1 MMTIID
7 SQKNIDESLNVKK
20 GKEINICYSS
30 DKNYAKY
37 LYISMASVLA
47 NKAKDDEI
55 CFYILD
61 GGLLASDREKILE
74 LKNNNDCFI
83 LFINVDKDKFS
94 ICPMGEKKTHLS
106 IVTYYR
112 LLIADLLPNIDKI
125 IYLDCDV
132 EVKTSLKELYN
143 SDIKNCYFAGAD
155 DVSKISHSKR
165 LNLSAY
171 CNAGVLLLNLD
182 MWRKT
187 NFTEKVF
194 DWIKV
199 HRDELLLHD
208 QDVLNM
214 YCKNFITIVD
224 KKWNAQGCLKDDDFD
239 EITKNASIV
248 HYISHDKSDF
258 VYKAAKYIFKS
269 SYKNELIKL
278 YFKRV
283 FKFIFQWIFII
294 RNKDKT
300 TKELVVLGLRF
311 NFKRNK

>member
-1 MMTIID
+1 MTITEYN
-7 SQKNIDESLNVKK
+7 KNADKKANVKN

-30 DKNYAKY
+30 DENYAKY
-37 LYISMASVLA
+37 LYVSMKSVLA
-47 NKAKDDEI
+47 NKAEDDEI

-61 GGLLASDREKILE
+61 GGLTVSDKEKILE
-74 LKNNNDCFI
+74 LKNKIDCFI
-83 LFINVDKDKFS
+83 LFISVDKDKFS

-112 LLIADLLPNIDKI
+112 LLIANMLPNIDKI

-143 SDIKNCYFAGAD
+143 TDIKDCYFAGAD
-155 DVSKISHSKR
+155 DVSNTSHCER
-165 LNLSAY
+165 LNLSVY

-194 DWIKV
+194 DCIKEY
-199 HRDELLLHD
+199 RDEIMLHD

-214 YCKNFITIVD
+214 YCKNFIKTID

-239 EITKNASIV
+239 EVTKDAFIV

-258 VYKAAKYIFKS
+258 VYKAVTYIFNS
-269 SYKNELIKL
+269 GYTNDLLKL
-278 YFKRV
+278 YFKRI
-283 FKFIFQWIFII
+283 FKFIFQWIFSI

-300 TKELVVLGLRF
+300 TKELRILGLKF
-311 NFKRNK
+311 NFKRHK